1 MKEKQFTQS
10 DLDLIIETKQKLL
23 SLYENQL
30 ISFDA
35 FNESY
40 GHLNNAFDK
49 VYSQLN
55 KK

>member
-1 MKEKQFTQS
+1 MPEQQFTQS

-23 SLYENQL
+23 SLYEKSL

-35 FNESY
+35 FDESY
-40 GHLNNAFDK
+40 GHLNNAFDR

-55 KK
+55 NK